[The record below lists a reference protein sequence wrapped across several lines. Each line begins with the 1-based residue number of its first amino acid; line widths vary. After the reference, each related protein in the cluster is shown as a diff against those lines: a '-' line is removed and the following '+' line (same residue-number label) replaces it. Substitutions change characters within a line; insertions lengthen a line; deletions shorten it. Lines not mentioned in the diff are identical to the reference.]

1 MARTKQSARKNTN
14 DVGKSSS
21 VAKSAVT
28 EPELVSPQGV
38 SDMEVAEDVDTR
50 TVVKAKVEHV
60 NYSWYVSNMKLN
72 APRKS
77 SVLLPRRCR

>member
-1 MARTKQSARKNTN
+1 MARTKQTARKNAQ

-28 EPELVSPQGV
+28 EPELNSPQGV

-50 TVVKAKVEHV
+50 TVVKTKVE
-60 NYSWYVSNMKLN
+60 L
-72 APRKS
+72 A
-77 SVLLPRRCR
+77 